1 MSGFE
6 IAGVVLGSIP
16 LVIATLKHYQ
26 EGVQTVQRWR
36 RYDRELRS
44 LIRNLE
50 TEKVKLQ
57 NVCEKLLDGLVPPSQ
72 IEEMVDNPL
81 GNLWMEEETRKKIRA
96 RLWRSSNIF
105 EETINEMRDAIEE
118 MKEKLGDEA
127 TVCSAPSYF
136 WNLGPTH
143 IGFSR

>member
-16 LVIATLKHYQ
+16 LVIATLENYLK
-26 EGVQTVQRWR
+26 GVRTIKRWGM
-36 RYDRELRS
+36 YERELRS

-57 NVCEKLLDGLVPPSQ
+57 NVCEKLLDGLVSPSQ

-81 GNLWMEEETRKKIRA
+81 GILWTEEETQKKIRD
-96 RLWRSSNIF
+96 RLWRSSSIF
-105 EETINEMRDAIEE
+105 AQTVNEMKDAIDEI
-118 MKEKLGDEA
+118 KEKLGEGA
-127 TVCSAPSYF
+127 TVC
-136 WNLGPTH
+136 
-143 IGFSR
+143 